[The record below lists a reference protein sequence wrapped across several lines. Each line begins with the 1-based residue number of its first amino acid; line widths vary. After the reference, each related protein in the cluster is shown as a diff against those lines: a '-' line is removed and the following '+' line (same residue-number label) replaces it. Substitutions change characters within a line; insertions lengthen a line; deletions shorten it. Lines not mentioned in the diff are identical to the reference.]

1 MCAWLSTLVT
11 SSTSRNRGQRG
22 AAEQLKD
29 RNKGQRA
36 LAYGQGGSRAALSF
50 DVRDRALSVIKA
62 RAGLLMSG
70 RSLYYGHPTAAQA
83 HPQGVNLVN
92 FS

>member
-1 MCAWLSTLVT
+1 MASCV
-11 SSTSRNRGQRG
+11 SRGRGQRG
-22 AAEQLKD
+22 AAEKLKD

-50 DVRDRALSVIKA
+50 DVRGRALSAIKA

-83 HPQGVNLVN
+83 HPPGVNLVS